1 MPSFKRLLVPLA
13 CTPLDPSLLRYV
25 AMLCRIQ
32 RGARVDLV
40 HVSSKPWAQTERI
53 WKQMETSVG
62 TLFDDAGSAVNISYH
77 VIEGDLT
84 DRLLEF
90 ASDVGS
96 DVIVV
101 GHRVRRSGRR
111 SLARRLAQKAPC
123 SVWMVPEGSPA
134 SLTHILA
141 PIDFSERS
149 ADSLGEAVA
158 LAALAGLKKIT
169 VLHVYSDQTVTID
182 EWGKPVRGSEREALD
197 RFLGPI
203 DLRGVEIVP
212 RFVEASSVSEA
223 VQRLIREEDAD
234 LVVMGT
240 RGRSRAAAVLLGSE
254 TEQVIIESRIP
265 ILAVKHFGASRTLLD
280 ILLERRQRAREASE
294 LKT

>member
-1 MPSFKRLLVPLA
+1 
-13 CTPLDPSLLRYV
+13 
-25 AMLCRIQ
+25 
-32 RGARVDLV
+32 
-40 HVSSKPWAQTERI
+40 
-53 WKQMETSVG
+53 
-62 TLFDDAGSAVNISYH
+62 
-77 VIEGDLT
+77 
-84 DRLLEF
+84 
-90 ASDVGS
+90 
-96 DVIVV
+96 
-101 GHRVRRSGRR
+101 
-111 SLARRLAQKAPC
+111 
-123 SVWMVPEGSPA
+123 
-134 SLTHILA
+134 
-141 PIDFSERS
+141 
-149 ADSLGEAVA
+149 
-158 LAALAGLKKIT
+158 

-212 RFVEASSVSEA
+212 RFVEAPSVSEA